1 MKRLLACAVL
11 VLMTLPLLAAER
23 VVAIG
28 LFSGKAM
35 LEIDGK
41 RRLLKVGERSPEGVR
56 LIAADSGSAVIEMNG
71 AERRIELGT
80 QIGASY
86 KAGEGAAEVQIW
98 PDQRNMYRITGAI
111 NGMPV
116 DFLVDTGA
124 TTIAM
129 NAAEARRLGIDYRV
143 QGERGMVS
151 TASGVAPVYRVSLN
165 SVTVGAITLHQVDA
179 VVLEGAQPDSVL
191 LGMTFLGRLEMQRD
205 GQLMV
210 LKKKW

>member
-1 MKRLLACAVL
+1 MKRLLACC
-11 VLMTLPLLAAER
+11 VLMSAALPALAADK

-28 LFSGKAM
+28 LFNGKAM

-41 RRLLKVGERSPEGVR
+41 QRMLKVGERSPEGVR
-56 LIAADSGSAVIEMNG
+56 LLAADSGSALVEING
-71 AERRIELGT
+71 EQRRMELGT

-86 KAGEGAAEVQIW
+86 KAAERSEVQIW
-98 PDQRNMYRITGAI
+98 PDQRNMYRVTGAI

-129 NAAEARRLGIDYRV
+129 NAAAARRLGIDYRV
-143 QGERGMVS
+143 QGERGMVT

-165 SVTVGAITLHQVDA
+165 SVTVGAITLHQVEA
-179 VVLEGAQPDSVL
+179 VVLEGAQPDTVL

-205 GQLMV
+205 GQVMV